1 MNNFEKIT
9 LLKSSNHSLSDRMKN
24 LNTRSAII
32 GRIFNERTKIV
43 DEDEL
48 IVLDDFYKCTWYGYY
63 KVFTLDEL
71 SKIYELLLVDYIRLS
86 NEMKN
91 NGKTIL
97 KLRGNKWSI

>member
-1 MNNFEKIT
+1 MTDFEKIV
-9 LLKSSNHSLSDRMKN
+9 LLKQSNHSLSDRMKN

-32 GRIFNERTKIV
+32 CRIFNERTEPV

-71 SKIYELLLVDYIRLS
+71 SKIYDLLLVDYIRLS
-86 NEMKN
+86 KEMEN